1 MTVKRLLL
9 GSSTEETF
17 REIET
22 SPYVPLA
29 ESSPYR
35 PPKSLPGANKQASWV
50 TRTWPLVKAHRWV
63 WGASLAGSF
72 VALLTQVQ
80 IPRELGSAISGSLS
94 GDSRHDSLTHYA
106 VIIAVLIVIRE
117 ISNYVGRR
125 CLLTTA
131 YSFEYDLRNILYS
144 HYMRLSFPFYDRAHT
159 GQLISR
165 ANSDVRAVQQ
175 YLVTAPT
182 VFVQCAVIIVAFAE
196 MFTISVPL
204 TLVTMVSLPLTFL
217 FGYVMRRRI
226 FPVSWLIQAR
236 LADVATIVEENV
248 SGVRIV
254 KSFAAEQNEVT
265 NLARAA
271 DRLQWG
277 YIKDADIRGAWAPMV
292 ENLPR
297 AGLAV
302 ILLYGGILA
311 LDGSLGPIP
320 TAVGLLFTF
329 QSYML
334 LFQPPFRQLGT
345 VIMNGQRASAAA
357 KRILE
362 VLDTAP
368 EIVNAPGAADLA
380 SCRGDL
386 EFRDVSFRYGAG
398 PLILSHFSLDL
409 RPGETVA
416 LVGRT
421 GSGKSTVARLV
432 NRSYDI
438 TEGTITVDGKDL
450 RDLTVESLRAS
461 VGLVT
466 DDSFLFSVS
475 IRDNIAYGRPG
486 ATLDEVKAAAMAAG
500 ADEFITRLPD
510 GYDSLVGERGYTLS
524 GGQRQRLALARTLLV
539 NPPILVLD
547 DATSA
552 IDVKVE
558 LRIHAALRDLMAG
571 RTTLIIAHRLAT
583 IALADRVVLIE
594 DGHVVA
600 SGRHEELLETDR
612 RYAEVLAKVTAEDDE
627 GAEAADGERADGQ
640 AGDQAAG
647 EYVPMTG
654 SGPERATQGGQS

>member
-1 MTVKRLLL
+1 MTFRRLLL
-9 GSSTEETF
+9 GPSAEETF
-17 REIET
+17 RQIET
-22 SPYVPLA
+22 SPYVPLT
-29 ESSPYR
+29 EISPYR
-35 PPKSLPGANKQASWV
+35 PPKNRPSPDKNASWIR
-50 TRTWPLVKAHRWV
+50 RTWPLITAHKWV

-72 VALLTQVQ
+72 LALLTQVQ
-80 IPRELGSAISGSLS
+80 IPRELGAAIGGSL
-94 GDSRHDSLTHYA
+94 GTGAHHTSLAHYA
-106 VIIAVLIVIRE
+106 MIILVLIVIRE

-131 YSFEYDLRNILYS
+131 YCFEYDLRNILYS
-144 HYMRLSFPFYDRAHT
+144 HYMGLSFPFYDKAQT

-182 VFVQCAVIIVAFAE
+182 VFVQCAVVIVAFAE
-196 MFTISVPL
+196 MFTINVPL
-204 TLVTMVSLPLTFL
+204 TLVTMVSLPLTFV
-217 FGYVMRRRI
+217 FGFIMRKRI

-277 YIKDADIRGAWAPMV
+277 YNKDAEIRGAWAPMV

-302 ILLYGGILA
+302 ILLYGGVLA
-311 LDGSLGPIP
+311 LHGSLGPVP
-320 TAVGLLFTF
+320 TAVGLLFAF
-329 QSYML
+329 QSYLL
-334 LFQPPFRQLGT
+334 LFQPPFRQLGL

-362 VLDTAP
+362 VLDTSP
-368 EIVNAPGAADLA
+368 EVVGAPGAADLTD
-380 SCRGDL
+380 CRGHV
-386 EFRDVSFRYGAG
+386 EFDDVSFCYAG
-398 PLILSHFSLDL
+398 GPQVLSHFSLGI

-421 GSGKSTVARLV
+421 GSGKSTVARLL
-432 NRSYDI
+432 NRSYDVTGGRI
-438 TEGTITVDGKDL
+438 LIDGKDL
-450 RDLTVESLRAS
+450 RGLTLESLRAK

-466 DDSFLFSVS
+466 DEPFLFSVS
-475 IRDNIAYGRPG
+475 IGDNIAYGRPG
-486 ATLDEVKAAAMAAG
+486 ASADEVAAAARAAG
-500 ADEFITRLPD
+500 ADEFITRLPA
-510 GYDSLVGERGYTLS
+510 GYDTVVGERGYTLS
-524 GGQRQRLALARTLLV
+524 GGQRQRIALARTLLV
-539 NPPILVLD
+539 NPPVLVLD

-552 IDVKVE
+552 IDVHVE
-558 LRIHAALRDLMAG
+558 LRIHAALRDLMAR

-583 IALADRVVLIE
+583 IALADRVALIE
-594 DGHVVA
+594 DGRVVA
-600 SGRHEELLETDR
+600 AGRHEDLLTTDR
-612 RYAEVLAKVTAEDDE
+612 RYAEVLARVTASEP
-627 GAEAADGERADGQ
+627 
-640 AGDQAAG
+640 
-647 EYVPMTG
+647 VP
-654 SGPERATQGGQS
+654 GGMP

>member
-1 MTVKRLLL
+1 MTFRRLLL
-9 GSSTEETF
+9 GPSAEETF
-17 REIET
+17 RQIEA
-22 SPYVPLA
+22 SPYVPVTGT
-29 ESSPYR
+29 SPYL
-35 PPKSLPGANKQASWV
+35 PPRNLPDPDQNASWV
-50 TRTWPLVKAHRWV
+50 RRTWPLVKAHKWV

-72 VALLTQVQ
+72 LALLTQVQ
-80 IPRELGSAISGSLS
+80 IPRELGTAISGSL
-94 GDSRHDSLTHYA
+94 GAGAHRASLAHYA
-106 VIIAVLIVIRE
+106 VIILVLIAVRE

-131 YSFEYDLRNILYS
+131 YSFEYDLRNLLYS

-182 VFVQCAVIIVAFAE
+182 VFVQCAVVIVAFAE
-196 MFTISVPL
+196 MFTINVPL
-204 TLVTMVSLPLTFL
+204 TLVTMVTLPLTFV
-217 FGYVMRRRI
+217 FGFIMRKRI

-277 YIKDADIRGAWAPMV
+277 YNKDAEIRGAWAPMV

-311 LDGSLGPIP
+311 LHGSLGPVP
-320 TAVGLLFTF
+320 AAVGLLFAF
-329 QSYML
+329 QSYLL
-334 LFQPPFRQLGT
+334 LFQPPFRQLGL

-368 EIVNAPGAADLA
+368 EVVSAPDAVDL
-380 SCRGDL
+380 SGCRGQV
-386 EFRDVSFRYGAG
+386 EFQDVSFGYGDG
-398 PLILSHFSLDL
+398 PPVLSHFSLAI

-421 GSGKSTVARLV
+421 GSGKSTAARLL
-432 NRSYDI
+432 NRSYDATAGRI
-438 TEGTITVDGKDL
+438 LIDGQDL
-450 RDLTVESLRAS
+450 SGLTLESVRAQ

-466 DDSFLFSVS
+466 DEPFLFSVS
-475 IRDNIAYGRPG
+475 VRDNIAYGRPD
-486 ATLDEVKAAAMAAG
+486 ASHEQVAAAARAAG
-500 ADEFITRLPD
+500 ADRFIEGLAA
-510 GYDSLVGERGYTLS
+510 GYDTVVGERGYTLS
-524 GGQRQRLALARTLLV
+524 GGQRQRIALARTLLM
-539 NPPILVLD
+539 NPPVLVLD

-552 IDVKVE
+552 IDVHVE
-558 LRIHAALRDLMAG
+558 LRIHAALRELMG
-571 RTTLIIAHRLAT
+571 SRSTLIIAHRLAT
-583 IALADRVVLIE
+583 IALADRVALIE
-594 DGHVVA
+594 DGRVVA
-600 SGRHEELLETDR
+600 TGQHAELLATQR
-612 RYAEVLAKVTAEDDE
+612 RYAEVLARVSASEPVSG
-627 GAEAADGERADGQ
+627 GA
-640 AGDQAAG
+640 
-647 EYVPMTG
+647 
-654 SGPERATQGGQS
+654 S

>member
-1 MTVKRLLL
+1 MTLRRVLL
-9 GSSTEETF
+9 GSSTEDTF
-17 REIET
+17 VKIET
-22 SPYVPLA
+22 SPYVPLT

-35 PPKSLPGANKQASWV
+35 PPQRLPSSSRQASWV
-50 TRTWPLVKAHRWV
+50 TRTWPLVMAHKWV

-80 IPRELGSAISGSLS
+80 IPRELGSAVSSLS
-94 GDSRHDSLTHYA
+94 GKAGSDTLWHFAA
-106 VIIAVLIVIRE
+106 VIAVMIVIRE
-117 ISNYVGRR
+117 VSNYIGRR

-144 HYMRLSFPFYDRAHT
+144 HYMRLSFPFYDSAHT

-182 VFVQCAVIIVAFAE
+182 VFVQCAVLVVAFVQ
-196 MFTISVPL
+196 MFTINVPL

-217 FGYVMRRRI
+217 AGYFMRKRI

-277 YIKDADIRGAWAPMV
+277 YIKDAQIRGAWAPLV

-297 AGLAV
+297 AGVAV

-334 LFQPPFRQLGT
+334 LFQPPFRQLGS

-368 EIVNAPGAADLA
+368 QIVSAPAAADLA
-380 SCRGDL
+380 DCHGYVQ
-386 EFRDVSFRYGAG
+386 FHDVGFRYGTG
-398 PLILSHFSLDL
+398 PDILSHFSLDI

-421 GSGKSTVARLV
+421 GSGKSTVARLM
-432 NRSYDI
+432 NRSYDV
-438 TEGTITVDGKDL
+438 TSGRVTIDGKDL
-450 RDLTVESLRAS
+450 RDLTVESVRAN

-466 DDSFLFSVS
+466 DEPFLFSVS
-475 IRDNIAYGRPG
+475 VRDNIAYGRPG
-486 ATLDEVKAAAMAAG
+486 AALDEVKAAARAAG
-500 ADEFITRLPD
+500 ADEFISRLPG
-510 GYDSLVGERGYTLS
+510 GYDSVVGERGYTLS

-539 NPPILVLD
+539 NPPVLVLD

-552 IDVKVE
+552 IDVQVE
-558 LRIHAALRDLMAG
+558 QRIHTALAGLMSD

-583 IALADRVVLIE
+583 IALADRVVLVV
-594 DGHVVA
+594 DGQVA
-600 SGRHEELLETDR
+600 ATGQHADLLEHNP
-612 RYAEVLAKVTAEDDE
+612 RYAEVLAKITAEDRERDR
-627 GAEAADGERADGQ
+627 DGDDSAGEPGPGELAPLSGGRPQGTAW
-640 AGDQAAG
+640 GDQ
-647 EYVPMTG
+647 
-654 SGPERATQGGQS
+654 S

>member
-1 MTVKRLLL
+1 MTVRRLLL
-9 GSSTEETF
+9 GPTTESAF
-17 REIET
+17 REIEA
-22 SPYVPLA
+22 SPYVPIT

-35 PPKSLPGANKQASWV
+35 PPKNQPGSNKQASWV
-50 TRTWPLVKAHRWV
+50 ARTWPLVKAHRWV
-63 WGASLAGSF
+63 WAASLAGSF

-80 IPRELGSAISGSLS
+80 IPRELGTAISGSLS
-94 GDSRHDSLTHYA
+94 GSSRHPSLWHYA
-106 VIIAVLIVIRE
+106 AIIAVMIVIRE
-117 ISNYVGRR
+117 VSNYVGRR

-144 HYMRLSFPFYDRAHT
+144 HYMRLSFPFYDRVHT

-182 VFVQCAVIIVAFAE
+182 VFVQCGVIVVAFAE
-196 MFTISVPL
+196 MFTINVPL
-204 TLVTMVSLPLTFL
+204 TLVTMVSLPLTFV
-217 FGYVMRRRI
+217 FGYIMRKRI
-226 FPVSWLIQAR
+226 FPVSWLIQSR

-302 ILLYGGILA
+302 ILLYGGVLA
-311 LDGSLGPIP
+311 LDGSLGTIP

-334 LFQPPFRQLGT
+334 LFQPPFRQLGA
-345 VIMNGQRASAAA
+345 VIMNGQRASASA

-362 VLDTAP
+362 VLDAAP
-368 EIVNAPGAADLA
+368 EIVSAPGAADLIR
-380 SCRGDL
+380 SRGHV
-386 EFRDVSFRYGAG
+386 EFTDVSFRYGSG
-398 PLILSHFSLDL
+398 PLILSQFSLDL

-421 GSGKSTVARLV
+421 GSGKSTVGRLV
-432 NRSYDI
+432 NRSYDV
-438 TEGTITVDGKDL
+438 TSGRVTIDGQDV
-450 RDLTVESLRAS
+450 RDLTLESVRAS

-466 DDSFLFSVS
+466 DEPFLFSVS
-475 IRDNIAYGRPG
+475 VRENIAFGRPD
-486 ATLDEVKAAAMAAG
+486 AAFDEITAAARAAG
-500 ADEFITRLPD
+500 ADEFIARLPD

-539 NPPILVLD
+539 NPPVLVLD

-558 LRIHAALRDLMAG
+558 FRIHAALRGLLDG

-583 IALADRVVLIE
+583 IALADRVVLVE
-594 DGHVVA
+594 DGRVAA
-600 SGRHEELLETDR
+600 SGRHEDLLETDR
-612 RYAEVLAKVTAEDDE
+612 RYAAVLAKIA
-627 GAEAADGERADGQ
+627 AEAEEEHAGQ
-640 AGDQAAG
+640 ADEETAST
-647 EYVPMTG
+647 P
-654 SGPERATQGGQS
+654 